1 VRPKCL
7 LHVVN
12 ELHVSRIEEVLYVK
26 EGLYALDTNI
36 GERRLLGLQVDLEIL
51 LALKV
56 RNYLIDDE
64 ILIGRLFSGPGD
76 NQWRS
81 GLINKNGVYLVHD
94 REVVPALD
102 HLSSGELH
110 VVTEIVESELVVLSV
125 RNIGLIRGATRLLTN
140 TVVHATNREPKEGM
154 NAAHPLSVTSSKVIV
169 HRYNVYTFPR
179 KRVQVGRKGSYESFT
194 LSGSHLGD
202 HLIVK
207 DRTADKLNIEMAH
220 ANNAPTRLS
229 NNGERVRKKTVKRLA
244 EIYPLLKASGLI
256 TKVGV

>member
-1 VRPKCL
+1 
-7 LHVVN
+7 
-12 ELHVSRIEEVLYVK
+12 
-26 EGLYALDTNI
+26 
-36 GERRLLGLQVDLEIL
+36 
-51 LALKV
+51 
-56 RNYLIDDE
+56 
-64 ILIGRLFSGPGD
+64 
-76 NQWRS
+76 
-81 GLINKNGVYLVHD
+81 
-94 REVVPALD
+94 
-102 HLSSGELH
+102 
-110 VVTEIVESELVVLSV
+110 
-125 RNIGLIRGATRLLTN
+125 
-140 TVVHATNREPKEGM
+140 M

-256 TKVGV
+256 TLIFITTGRRALRMRSFRVPNIFLARYTNIVRFGVLATIRSHMGTT